1 MVPMR
6 LAGDLSFEEMGEDF
20 DYDFDD
26 VSGLAALRRR
36 LKRRTT
42 IYIRTKYQY
51 LLVGWLHRSSNRSRR
66 TTCARAANLALIC
79 ETCRQAVQAAFQYED
94 IVDNQKHAQQGTSNS
109 RWRFRSVGQSLGE
122 RWYSQPM
129 EHVLFAWKCVLRTP
143 LLRVLSGALSFF
155 FLHHYIYQM
164 LTQDWFAWGQTSF
177 FGARVSMCDS
187 GREYYL
193 AGSRQSQC
201 HTLRVLPHDC
211 RHP

>member
-6 LAGDLSFEEMGEDF
+6 LAGDDLSFEEMGEDF

-51 LLVGWLHRSSNRSRR
+51 LLVGCILLELSASHPFARISRAHMR
-66 TTCARAANLALIC
+66 VICVTCL
-79 ETCRQAVQAAFQYED
+79 CRQAVHAAFQYED
-94 IVDNQKHAQQGTSNS
+94 IVDNLKHAQQGTSSS

-143 LLRVLSGALSFF
+143 FLRLLSGARCFF
-155 FLHHYIYQM
+155 SRSQLDISRTNSDAM
-164 LTQDWFAWGQTSF
+164 FASWGPTSL
-177 FGARVSMCDS
+177 FGACISMCDS
-187 GREYYL
+187 CGKHHL
-193 AGSRQSQC
+193 AGSRQS
-201 HTLRVLPHDC
+201 
-211 RHP
+211 